1 MKILERNRSNL
12 YVLEDGDKWWE
23 AHPKLNL
30 PQLACQFIVFLNF
43 FPTSQVQPQTKFNTK
58 PCALRL

>member
-1 MKILERNRSNL
+1 MKILEKKNRSNL

-30 PQLACQFIVFLNF
+30 PQLACQFIVSFNF
-43 FPTSQVQPQTKFNTK
+43 FPTSQVQPQNKI
-58 PCALRL
+58 